1 MVPTEPVTRKRG
13 RRPDKRS
20 MQILSQTEGGIRT
33 VLYLTLS
40 GNDRWVPGAEICR
53 TQDIAPTF
61 LAKIT
66 RPLVKRGILS
76 AVRGVGGG
84 FRLGRPPDTIS
95 LLEVVETLQGPLN
108 FNECLIGPGSC
119 ERDVRC
125 PVHPVWKQIKDGTE
139 RILAMWTFSDLA
151 RHSRSKYTA

>member
-1 MVPTEPVTRKRG
+1 
-13 RRPDKRS
+13 

-33 VLYLTLS
+33 VLYLTLAEK
-40 GNDRWVPGAEICR
+40 DRWVPGDEICR
-53 TQDIAPTF
+53 TQEIAPSF

-66 RPLVKRGILS
+66 RPLLKRGILD

-108 FNECLIGPGSC
+108 FNECLIEPGSC
-119 ERDVRC
+119 MRDNHC
-125 PVHPVWKQIKDGTE
+125 PIHPVWKQIKEGTE

-151 RHSRSKYTA
+151 RQSRRQDTP